1 MDIVVRGKNCS
12 IAPQVKQLTED
23 KLRKLTRLAADIR
36 RVEVDYSEVRN
47 PRVSNRQLCEVTVHL
62 KRHFVKAHASS
73 TDNVAALDL
82 VIDKV
87 EHQVGRLKDKRVHRS
102 HARGRRTG
110 LATVPAAADGVPLD
124 VDGEGDTDDSED
136 SGRIVKSKQFTIKP
150 MAPEEAALQMDL
162 LGHGFYFFTNAETGQ
177 AAVLYRRKDGHLGM
191 IEAVG

>member
-12 IAPQVKQLTED
+12 IAPQVKRLTED
-23 KLRKLTRLAADIR
+23 KLRKLSRLAADIR

>member
-12 IAPQVKQLTED
+12 IAPQVKRLTED

>member
-1 MDIVVRGKNCS
+1 MDIVVRGKNCNVS
-12 IAPQVKQLTED
+12 AEVKRLTEE
-23 KLRKLTRLAADIR
+23 KLRKLARLAADIG
-36 RVEVDYSEVRN
+36 RVEVDYSEMRN
-47 PRVSNRQLCEVTVHL
+47 PRIAQPRCCEVTVHL
-62 KRHFVKAHASS
+62 KRHFVKAHASAI
-73 TDNVAALDL
+73 DHVAALDL

-177 AAVLYRRKDGHLGM
+177 AAVIYRRKDGDLGM